1 MTQDKLKTKDDTKMY
16 LGAVYQVSYM
26 AGRSQCY
33 RHTACQTFY
42 WNSSTKPKKKKNEQY
57 IFIKISLPS
66 VSFLPFSV
74 SRGKN
79 SRFRP
84 PFRCVNFYSQS
95 VHSATILLSR
105 CILSLIYCHDYKL
118 VLTSISVDSC
128 KRQSYKLNMIV

>member
-26 AGRSQCY
+26 VGRSQCY

-42 WNSSTKPKKKKNEQY
+42 WNSSTKPKKKNEQY

-128 KRQSYKLNMIV
+128 KRQSYKLNMVV

>member
-26 AGRSQCY
+26 VGRSQCY

-42 WNSSTKPKKKKNEQY
+42 WNSSTKPKKKNEQY

>member
-26 AGRSQCY
+26 ADRSRVLSPYSLSNILLEFIDETQ
-33 RHTACQTFY
+33 
-42 WNSSTKPKKKKNEQY
+42 KKKIMNN
-57 IFIKISLPS
+57 IFLLRYLSHLYRFCH
-66 VSFLPFSV
+66 FLYHV
-74 SRGKN
+74 GKN

-84 PFRCVNFYSQS
+84 PFRCVIFYSQS

-128 KRQSYKLNMIV
+128 KRQSY

>member
-26 AGRSQCY
+26 VGRSQCY

-42 WNSSTKPKKKKNEQY
+42 WNSSTKPKKKNEQY

-105 CILSLIYCHDYKL
+105 CFLSLIYCHDYKL

>member
-26 AGRSQCY
+26 AGRSRCY

-42 WNSSTKPKKKKNEQY
+42 WNSSTKPKKKMNN
-57 IFIKISLPS
+57 IFLLRYLSHLYRFCH
-66 VSFLPFSV
+66 FLYHV
-74 SRGKN
+74 EKN
-79 SRFRP
+79 SRFRL

-95 VHSATILLSR
+95 VHYATILLPC

>member
-42 WNSSTKPKKKKNEQY
+42 WNSSTKPKKKNEQY

-128 KRQSYKLNMIV
+128 KRQSYKLNMVV

>member
-26 AGRSQCY
+26 ADRSRCY
-33 RHTACQTFY
+33 RQTACQTFY
-42 WNSSTKPKKKKNEQY
+42 WNSSTKPKKKMNN
-57 IFIKISLPS
+57 IFLLRYLSHLYRFCH
-66 VSFLPFSV
+66 FLYHV
-74 SRGKN
+74 EKN

-84 PFRCVNFYSQS
+84 PFRCVNFYSLS